1 MINEHGAYI
10 RETEHSGITL
20 GFFVGL
26 SEKLIVGDAEYRR
39 EKKTG
44 RKLLSFS
51 FSLNFVFEML
61 TRH

>member
-1 MINEHGAYI
+1 MINENGVYI
-10 RETEHSGITL
+10 RETGCSGITL
-20 GFFVGL
+20 GLFVGL
-26 SEKLIVGDAEYRR
+26 SEKLTVGDAEYRR
-39 EKKTG
+39 KKKTG